1 MEQIRYV
8 QRICE
13 DEERINQFL
22 EETRTGVLG
31 IAGADYPYCVPVN
44 YVWKDKAVY
53 FHGLGSGKKNGLL
66 ETHPQVSFLVYRE
79 NGTVMDPVP
88 CHADT
93 SYMSV
98 MIFGRVEKLTDKTES
113 AKALQAIVDKFMPH
127 FYRSKITPALVEKY
141 RSAFDNQAVA
151 IYKII
156 PDYKTAKENAA
167 AKEELFQV
175 KKEGG

>member
-13 DEERINQFL
+13 DEKKVEQFL
-22 EETRTGVLG
+22 TEARTGVLG

-44 YVWKDKAVY
+44 YVWKDGAIY
-53 FHGLGSGKKNGLL
+53 FHGLGSGKKIELL
-66 ETHPQVSFLVYRE
+66 ETHREVSFLVYQE
-79 NGTVMDPVP
+79 HGTVQDAMP

-93 SYMSV
+93 SYISV
-98 MIFGRVEKLTDKTES
+98 MLFGKAEKLTSAEES
-113 AKALQAIVDKFMPH
+113 SAVLQAVVDKFMPH
-127 FYRSKITPALVEKY
+127 FYKNKITPALVEKY

-151 IYKII
+151 VYKIV
-156 PDYKTAKENAA
+156 PDYKTAKENVAA
-167 AKEELFQV
+167 QEDLYQV